1 MKAQPLISSLNA
13 NKDTENKQIVKTLLA
28 EKQPLSR
35 RRFNEL
41 TGLELPT
48 LCRALFNLVHKT
60 KVLEVAKIM
69 RCPTTK
75 KRVYHYYFKSVQRPD
90 LFNGGQNA

>member
-1 MKAQPLISSLNA
+1 MKARPLKKSLNA
-13 NKDTENKQIVKTLLA
+13 NKDTENKQIIKTLLS

-48 LCRALFNLVHKT
+48 LCRALFNLVHKS
-60 KVLEVAKIM
+60 KVLEVAQI
-69 RCPTTK
+69 RPCPTTK
-75 KRVYHYYFKSVQRPD
+75 KRVYHYYFKSVQSPD